1 MAKEV
6 RRALNSDIPTLIQ
19 FMEEFYAES
28 GYELNHLNA
37 SEAFSALLADE
48 RLGYVWFIVSE
59 GVAVGYLVLTVRFG
73 MEYGGLIAC
82 IDDLFVVP
90 QHRNKG
96 LSTSALI
103 EVKEFCK
110 EIGIRAITV
119 EVGLDNE
126 AAQKIYR
133 RIGLSEMSDR
143 QLLATALASPTH
155 TI

>member
-1 MAKEV
+1 M
-6 RRALNSDIPTLIQ
+6 RRALHSDIPKLLQ
-19 FMEEFYAES
+19 LMEEFYAEA
-28 GYELNHLNA
+28 GYELNRLNA
-37 SEAFSALLADE
+37 AEAFSVLLADE
-48 RLGYVWFIVSE
+48 RHGYVWFIESE
-59 GVAVGYLVLTVRFG
+59 SVVVGYLVLTVRFG

-103 EVKEFCK
+103 EIRDFCK
-110 EIGIRAITV
+110 ETGIRAITV
-119 EVGLDNE
+119 EVGRDNE